1 MNYLTNHYR
10 HKAQVLAEKVAL
22 LENRL
27 SQMQRASA
35 YGDAGSAAPTSPF
48 GYPESAGPGAPTS
61 PFGNP
66 ESAGP
71 GAPTSPFGVAGNAGG
86 PGGGLP
92 TTFSGLVLGQLLAAG
107 NMNAVYQYLSQ
118 FYGNDIT
125 SMNAI
130 LSSYG
135 YSVPSSAGGQGGAGQ
150 AFSGAQLGQ
159 LLGQGNMNTVNQY
172 LGQFGGQYPTQS
184 GPASV
189 SGRMNAPRSARR
201 GGARPA
207 TGR

>member
-27 SQMQRASA
+27 SQMQTASA

-71 GAPTSPFGVAGNAGG
+71 G
-86 PGGGLP
+86 GGLP

-107 NMNAVYQYLSQ
+107 NMDAVYQYLSQ

-125 SMNAI
+125 SMNSI
-130 LSSYG
+130 LASYG

-159 LLGQGNMNTVNQY
+159 LLGQGNMNAVNQY